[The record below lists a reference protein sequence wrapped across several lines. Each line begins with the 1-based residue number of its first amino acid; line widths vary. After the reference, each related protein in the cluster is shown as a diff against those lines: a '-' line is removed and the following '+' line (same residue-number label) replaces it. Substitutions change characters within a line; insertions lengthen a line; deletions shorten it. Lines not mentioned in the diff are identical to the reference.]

1 MEHCQWVFHLPL
13 NACTRHG
20 QSSFTHLTSYIRLP
34 HLTTLNSFLRDI
46 DHSLTASLTASMVGY
61 LDPSTTSFSL
71 YSHSGHR
78 ASCTIGLPK
87 PCFLYSAGT
96 CSPSSS
102 DESPPCC
109 ICSASLIFIVYLFHD
124 YGNSLSLI
132 YLSLWFCFSYMHLFI
147 LFFLFLSLSL
157 FLHLCTSG
165 TFIFLSSGCNLWL
178 LVTLNKH
185 GKRPPTLKCRF
196 HVHLPA
202 SGVMYGHQLPYD
214 TFICPCD

>member
-87 PCFLYSAGT
+87 PCSLHSAGI

-102 DESPPCC
+102 SFC
-109 ICSASLIFIVYLFHD
+109 ICSTIMGI
-124 YGNSLSLI
+124 LSP
-132 YLSLWFCFSYMHLFI
+132 SSACPCGSV
-147 LFFLFLSLSL
+147 SVTCTSL
-157 FLHLCTSG
+157 FCC
-165 TFIFLSSGCNLWL
+165 SSSSPSACSSICAL
-178 LVTLNKH
+178 
-185 GKRPPTLKCRF
+185 
-196 HVHLPA
+196 
-202 SGVMYGHQLPYD
+202 GVPSFG
-214 TFICPCD
+214 

>member
-78 ASCTIGLPK
+78 ASCTIGRSEEHTSELQ
-87 PCFLYSAGT
+87 
-96 CSPSSS
+96 SP
-102 DESPPCC
+102 D
-109 ICSASLIFIVYLFHD
+109 
-124 YGNSLSLI
+124 
-132 YLSLWFCFSYMHLFI
+132 HLV
-147 LFFLFLSLSL
+147 
-157 FLHLCTSG
+157 CR
-165 TFIFLSSGCNLWL
+165 L
-178 LVTLNKH
+178 LLE
-185 GKRPPTLKCRF
+185 
-196 HVHLPA
+196 
-202 SGVMYGHQLPYD
+202 
-214 TFICPCD
+214 